1 VATGGSSATSSAER
15 SSRKGATSKGFW
27 GVNHNEAEEFMARV
41 AFVTGGTR
49 GIGAGI
55 AKRLQK
61 DGYDVAVCDVVDE
74 QIVQFKE
81 ETGIPGYNINVADYN
96 AVAEG
101 VEKIEDEVGPIDI
114 LVNNAGITR
123 DSRFVKMTRE
133 KNWDPVIAVNL
144 TSAFNTCNVI
154 LPGMTERKWG
164 RIINISSMN
173 GQRGQFG
180 QVNYSATKAGLI
192 GMTRSLAMECARNGV
207 TVNAVAPGVILTEMT
222 GAMPKE
228 ILDAEVQKIPVQRIG
243 QPEDIA
249 AAVSFLATDDAS
261 FITGQTISVNGGSL
275 MP

>member
-1 VATGGSSATSSAER
+1 
-15 SSRKGATSKGFW
+15 
-27 GVNHNEAEEFMARV
+27 MARV
-41 AFVTGGTR
+41 ALVTGGTR

-61 DGYDVAVCDVVDE
+61 DGYKVAVCDVVDD
-74 QIVQFKE
+74 QIGKFKE
-81 ETGIPGYNINVADYN
+81 ETGIPGFNINVADYQ
-96 AVAEG
+96 AVVDG
-101 VEKIEDEVGPIDI
+101 VKKVEAEVGPIDV

-123 DSRFVKMTRE
+123 DARFVKMTRE

-164 RIINISSMN
+164 RIVNISSMN

-180 QVNYSATKAGLI
+180 QTNYSATKAGII
-192 GMTRSLAMECARNGV
+192 GLSRSLALECARNGV
-207 TVNAVAPGVILTEMT
+207 TVNVICPGFILTEMT
-222 GAMPKE
+222 GAMPKD

-249 AAVSFLATDDAS
+249 YTVAFLASDGAS
-261 FITGQTISVNGGSL
+261 FITGQTLSVNGGQL

>member
-1 VATGGSSATSSAER
+1 M
-15 SSRKGATSKGFW
+15 K
-27 GVNHNEAEEFMARV
+27 AEELMARV

-55 AKRLQK
+55 AKRLQEE
-61 DGYDVAVCDVVDE
+61 GYKVVVCDVVDD
-74 QIVQFKE
+74 QISKFRE

-96 AVAEG
+96 AVVDG
-101 VEKIEDEVGPIDI
+101 VKKVEADVGPIDV

-123 DSRFVKMTRE
+123 DARFVKMTRE

-154 LPGMTERKWG
+154 LPGMTDRKWG

-180 QVNYSATKAGLI
+180 QCNYSATKAGII
-192 GMTRSLAMECARNGV
+192 GLTRSLALECARNGV
-207 TVNAVAPGVILTEMT
+207 TVNAVAPGFILTEMT
-222 GAMPKE
+222 AGMPKE
-228 ILDAEVQKIPVQRIG
+228 ILDVEVQKIPVQRIG
-243 QPEDIA
+243 QPDDIA
-249 AAVSFLATDDAS
+249 YAVIFLAADEAS
-261 FITGQTISVNGGSL
+261 FITGQTISVNGGQL